1 MTSKQKRE
9 YKMHNQAR
17 KLRMLTTK
25 SLYSKDTIQ
34 DGKNTQPVKL
44 WFVSKALEKAGEA
57 THRV

>member
-1 MTSKQKRE
+1 
-9 YKMHNQAR
+9 MHNQAR